1 MHYQATTFSLVGP
14 ARPSNCCCPPVLV
27 ALVPIHN
34 NQILL
39 LCPHAC
45 FDIGAQVV
53 DPALPALLACPTWT
67 CAHAV
72 GGVGRESKMGRR
84 FSGGGGGGRLQHNM
98 QTEWRPP
105 HTHLDAK
112 EHGPQLRQPVWLHG
126 RHTLHVLLAGGY
138 LQTKTYKY
146 TYRTGSGTVR
156 YQVQAQCSTRFR
168 HSMVPGSDTV
178 RYQVQTQYSTRFRHS
193 MVPGSGTG

>member
-72 GGVGRESKMGRR
+72 GGVGREVRHMASVHTQGGQRGAGGTLLH
-84 FSGGGGGGRLQHNM
+84 GGGVGRGGPWYGGVINK
-98 QTEWRPP
+98 TACW
-105 HTHLDAK
+105 
-112 EHGPQLRQPVWLHG
+112 QP
-126 RHTLHVLLAGGY
+126 
-138 LQTKTYKY
+138 
-146 TYRTGSGTVR
+146 
-156 YQVQAQCSTRFR
+156 
-168 HSMVPGSDTV
+168 
-178 RYQVQTQYSTRFRHS
+178 
-193 MVPGSGTG
+193 